1 MKILSDFKLSVDP
14 DEVKQY
20 LHRSEASM
28 AVADHKELLKQ
39 IFSLIDLTTL
49 SEKDNID
56 KVSRLCEK
64 VNLQSETFTDMPS
77 VAAICV
83 YPELVAVVKDKLD
96 NPLISIASVAGGFP
110 ASQTFTNIKVMEIEQ
125 AIVQGAEEIDIV
137 MPVGKFLMDDLDYVD
152 YEIQVIKQRM
162 GPIHLKV
169 ILETGSLQELPLI
182 RKASL
187 LAIGG
192 GADFIKTSTGKISPG
207 ATPEA
212 MIVMCCAI
220 RDYYNRTGKKI
231 GIKPAGGISDTRTAL
246 LYYHIVKE
254 ILGDEWLNK
263 ERFRIG
269 ASRLANRI
277 LGEIFDKGPDFGY
290 F

>member
-1 MKILSDFKLSVDP
+1 MKIISDFNLTVDP
-14 DEVKQY
+14 EEVQEHVEKAKAAIP
-20 LHRSEASM
+20 SGNNK
-28 AVADHKELLKQ
+28 DLLQ
-39 IFSLIDLTTL
+39 HIFSLIDLTTL
-49 SEKDNID
+49 SEQDNIEN
-56 KVSRLCEK
+56 VSLLCEK
-64 VNLQSETFTDMPS
+64 VNNLAEAYPSMPG
-77 VAAICV
+77 VAAICI

-110 ASQTFTNIKVMEIEQ
+110 ASQTFTNIKIMEIEQ
-125 AIVQGAEEIDIV
+125 AIQLGAEEIDIV
-137 MPVGKFLMDDLDYVD
+137 MPVGKFLMNDLEYVE

-162 GPIHLKV
+162 GPVHLKV
-169 ILETGSLQELPLI
+169 ILETGSLKELSLI

-187 LAIGG
+187 LTIGA
-192 GADFIKTSTGKISPG
+192 GANFIKTSTGKISPG

-212 MIVMCCAI
+212 MVVMCCAI
-220 RDYYNRTGKKI
+220 RDYYERTGKKI

-246 LYYHIVKE
+246 LYYQIVKDV
-254 ILGDEWLNK
+254 LGDEWLNP

-277 LGEIFDKGPDFGY
+277 LGEIFDEGPDLSY